1 MPGATSSFLFL
12 VAMASNGR
20 TGRRSGRR
28 NLRRSVREMLER
40 TGRRY
45 DPPGKGDGTEANEES
60 FVEAL
65 RSIEREAFDSSPV
78 EH

>member
-1 MPGATSSFLFL
+1 M
-12 VAMASNGR
+12 
-20 TGRRSGRR
+20 
-28 NLRRSVREMLER
+28 RRSVREMLER